1 MPTAHDR
8 LLAKAAQV
16 ACELSADQ
24 TEALAYDLSLAAT
37 PRHILHVAGLAAPV
51 SVRELCD
58 LWIDDPATDGAR
70 LADALRCAA
79 RAVKTVS
86 SYEKIELVYT
96 GPDAGSL
103 RRTLQALLEVIREAR
118 IQLWIVSYLLGPG
131 MDPVLTAIRERT
143 EAGVGVK
150 MLLDHRHAS
159 YANTR
164 SRLAQHAPLAEV
176 FVWPDEQRQIDG
188 GGVAALHAKCAVA
201 DGQRAFVSSANLAGW
216 AMDHNLEVGC
226 LVTGGPAPKTL
237 ERHLDGIRLSGRLE
251 QA

>member
-16 ACELSADQ
+16 ACELSAGQ
-24 TEALAYDLSLAAT
+24 AEALAYDLSLAAK
-37 PRHILHVAGLAAPV
+37 PRRILHVAGLAAPS

-58 LWIDDPATDGAR
+58 LWIDDPTTDGAR

-79 RAVKTVS
+79 SAVKTVS
-86 SYEKIELVYT
+86 SYEKIELIYT
-96 GPDAGSL
+96 GPDASAL
-103 RRTLQALLEVIREAR
+103 RRTLQALLEVIRGAR
-118 IQLWIVSYLLGPG
+118 TQLWIVSYLMGPG
-131 MDPVLTAIRERT
+131 MDPVLTAVRERT
-143 EAGVGVK
+143 DAGVDVK
-150 MLLDHRHAS
+150 MLLDHRHSS
-159 YANTR
+159 YTNTR
-164 SRLAQHAPLAEV
+164 TRLAQYAPLAGV
-176 FVWPDEQRQIDG
+176 FVWPDERRQIDG

-226 LVTGGPAPKTL
+226 LVTGGLMPKTIQ
-237 ERHLDGIRLSGRLE
+237 RHLDGIWLSGHLE